1 MSIDW
6 LPPFVCF
13 NNYNGDW
20 NNYSRAIYEIF
31 HSDLVKNSPAFRG
44 VRLRLKRHPE
54 HDGKSATF
62 WHMISE
68 GKVEE
73 ERTPDLRRCE
83 RIGWPKPVIENSNN
97 VVLKVWREQR
107 RGKVNRVHLWL
118 ESESYLVVLDDRGKF
133 ILPWTAYYVER
144 EHQRRR
150 LNKRWQQFGAL
161 T

>member
-6 LPPFVCF
+6 LPPLVCF
-13 NNYNGDW
+13 NDYNGDW
-20 NNYSRAIYEIF
+20 NNYFHAIYEIF
-31 HSDLVKNSPAFRG
+31 HSDFVKNRPAFRG
-44 VRLRLKRHPE
+44 VRLGLKRHPE

-83 RIGWPKPVIENSNN
+83 RIGWPKPVIENSTD

-107 RGKVNRVHLWL
+107 GSKANRIHLWL
-118 ESESYLVVLDDRGKF
+118 ESESYLVVLDDRGEF

-144 EHQRRR
+144 EHQRKK
-150 LNKRWQQFGAL
+150 LNQRWQRFGPL
-161 T
+161 I